1 MMSRYLEMKGA
12 SDCGSTV
19 LAFLLML
26 IIYLRM
32 QETGIF
38 FLFSEFYH
46 FVKAVSDCN
55 TLSTSIVGLLLLLWL
70 NISLQFF
77 VCKTFFVITLKYN
90 SLVRIVIWC
99 IA

>member
-19 LAFLLML
+19 LGFLLML

-46 FVKAVSDCN
+46 YVKAVSDCN
-55 TLSTSIVGLLLLLWL
+55 TPSTSNVSLLLLRGLIYVFNFL
-70 NISLQFF
+70 CARLSL
-77 VCKTFFVITLKYN
+77 
-90 SLVRIVIWC
+90 
-99 IA
+99 